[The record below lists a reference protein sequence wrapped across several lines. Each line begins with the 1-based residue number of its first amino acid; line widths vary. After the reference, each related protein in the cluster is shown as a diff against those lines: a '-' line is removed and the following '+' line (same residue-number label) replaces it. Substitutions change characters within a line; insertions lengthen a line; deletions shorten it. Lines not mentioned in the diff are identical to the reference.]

1 MLAGNYAHK
10 IFFFL
15 KGFVAEEHTL
25 FYLFKGWTPT
35 KIPAWQQKKKNNPS
49 TLSLHFVKEVRHGK
63 LLLGSLLSFCKLKL

>member
-35 KIPAWQQKKKNNPS
+35 KIPAWQQKKKIIP
-49 TLSLHFVKEVRHGK
+49 LHFHYT
-63 LLLGSLLSFCKLKL
+63 L